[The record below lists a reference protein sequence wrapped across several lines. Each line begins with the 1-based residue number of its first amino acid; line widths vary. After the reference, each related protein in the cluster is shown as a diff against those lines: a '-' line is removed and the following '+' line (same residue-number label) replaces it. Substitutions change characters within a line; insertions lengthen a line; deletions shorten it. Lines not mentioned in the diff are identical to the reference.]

1 VKHLILGFG
10 AAGANAAE
18 GLRQRDPEA
27 EITVL
32 NGESRPFYLRL
43 DLEGILLGKGAEQ
56 LMPRPP
62 EYWEE
67 RGIRVVPGRALRIN
81 PSQHEVQT
89 ESAGTLSY
97 DRLLIAVGSAPRD
110 LPVPGRGLYGI
121 FHYHTLDDA
130 LAIHALRERA
140 WRAVIVGGGILG
152 LELAHAARAFGWQV
166 TLLVRG
172 EYAGAPIVDASGGA
186 FVLSAL
192 ERAGVKVIFREEVA
206 AFEGREN
213 HVTAVRTKAE
223 GILECDFAGICV
235 GVAPDVGFLEG
246 SGLLE
251 DGQLIVN
258 ERMQTSDP
266 EIFAAGDC
274 ALVHATDGR
283 LIPCRNWN
291 VASAQARV
299 AAANM
304 SGADSVWTEGV
315 LYNLDYLFGQEFAL
329 IGPWADRHLPERA
342 LHEFFAPG
350 SYRALVTRH
359 GILES
364 AMLLGD
370 RSADRRV
377 RKLIAAGALV
387 ENRLPQVLD
396 ANIPLDSLLKS

>member
-1 VKHLILGFG
+1 VNYLIIGFG

-18 GLRQRDPEA
+18 TLRKHDPQA

-32 NGESRPFYLRL
+32 NGENQPFYLRL
-43 DLEGILLGKGAEQ
+43 DLEGIFQGKGADQ

-67 RGIRVVPGRALRIN
+67 RGIRVVQDCAADVN
-81 PSQHEVQT
+81 PSRHEVQT
-89 ESAGTLSY
+89 ASGGTLNY

-110 LPVPGRGLYGI
+110 LTVPGRELYGI

-130 LAIHALRERA
+130 LAIHSMRERVR
-140 WRAVIVGGGILG
+140 RAVIVGGGILG
-152 LELAHAARAFGWQV
+152 LELAHAARAFGWEIV
-166 TLLVRG
+166 ILVRG
-172 EYAGAPIVDASGGA
+172 GHVGSPIVDESGSA
-186 FVLSAL
+186 LVLSSL
-192 ERAGVKVIFREEVA
+192 QRAGVTVIFRDEVA
-206 AFEGREN
+206 AFKGHES
-213 HVTAVRTKAE
+213 HLAAVRTKA
-223 GILECDFAGICV
+223 GRVLECDFAGICI
-235 GVAPDVGFLEG
+235 GVEPGVHFLEG

-258 ERMQTSDP
+258 ERLQTSDP

-299 AAANM
+299 AVANM

-342 LHEFFAPG
+342 LHEFPAEN

-364 AMLLGD
+364 ALLLGD
-370 RSADRRV
+370 RSADRRL

-396 ANIPLDSLLKS
+396 ANIPLDNLLKS